1 MSILRYEQVDTADYA
16 GMFKWFEETTFPDPA
31 GARETLRQ
39 MSFGLYPG
47 AIKAAMA
54 VFDVVESIAVSRT
67 RVCAAGGIHALT
79 RIQVC
84 DGAELWSSRF
94 FQLCRSPRAV
104 CSLSHK
110 SYSCSPPE
118 TVKQKQAQ

>member
-1 MSILRYEQVDTADYA
+1 MAIRRYEQVDTAEYA
-16 GMFKWFEETTFPDPA
+16 GMFKWFEEATFPDPA
-31 GARETLRQ
+31 GARDTLRR
-39 MSFGLYPG
+39 MSLGAYPG

-84 DGAELWSSRF
+84 DGPDVWSMPGAITRPVLF
-94 FQLCRSPRAV
+94 AFINQQQF
-104 CSLSHK
+104 LSK
-110 SYSCSPPE
+110 SQRKAGAAG
-118 TVKQKQAQ
+118 TGD